1 MLSAAN
7 SVEDDSFSEMKAE
20 HESVGRNLI
29 YKEDI
34 LDADD
39 TPKNLNK
46 VMFNHHKKETKDF
59 FFFLPLWGKKKKK
72 KKHHLFSNDKGHSN
86 ESPKWEGIEY

>member
-1 MLSAAN
+1 
-7 SVEDDSFSEMKAE
+7 MKAR

-29 YKEDI
+29 YEGDI

-46 VMFNHHKKETKDF
+46 VMFNHHKNETKDF
-59 FFFLPLWGKKKKK
+59 FFSSPLGGKKKQQTNNTP
-72 KKHHLFSNDKGHSN
+72 LF
-86 ESPKWEGIEY
+86 

>member
-59 FFFLPLWGKKKKK
+59 FFFFPFGEKKKEKK
-72 KKHHLFSNDKGHSN
+72 APPLF
-86 ESPKWEGIEY
+86 